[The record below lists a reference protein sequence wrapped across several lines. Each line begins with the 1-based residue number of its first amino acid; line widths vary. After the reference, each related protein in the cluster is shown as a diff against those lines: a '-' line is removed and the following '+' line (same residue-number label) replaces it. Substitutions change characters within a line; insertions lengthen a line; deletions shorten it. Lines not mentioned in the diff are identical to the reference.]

1 MCAAEFVSITT
12 SEVLNE
18 DERRGQ
24 VGVSEEKKEG
34 DLIDAVHPSAKGAVG
49 GAVPV
54 GGGEGGGEAAGKPA
68 QHRATIGM
76 HSSPFSDE
84 EAQSIMST
92 AVPVGGLE
100 VVREDGEVVEDESR
114 MVSSDNV
121 PVGVVADKSAVYEN
135 LEDQQQ
141 CALM

>member
-1 MCAAEFVSITT
+1 MSITT

-24 VGVSEEKKEG
+24 AVSEEKKEG
-34 DLIDAVHPSAKGAVG
+34 DLIDAVHPAAATASGAAPLPG
-49 GAVPV
+49 GS
-54 GGGEGGGEAAGKPA
+54 GGGGEAAGKPA

-76 HSSPFSDE
+76 HSSPFSEE
-84 EAQSIMST
+84 EAQSIMSA
-92 AVPVGGLE
+92 AVPAGAVE

-121 PVGVVADKSAVYEN
+121 PVGVVADKSAVYEH
-135 LEDQQQ
+135 LDDQQQ
-141 CALM
+141 CVLM